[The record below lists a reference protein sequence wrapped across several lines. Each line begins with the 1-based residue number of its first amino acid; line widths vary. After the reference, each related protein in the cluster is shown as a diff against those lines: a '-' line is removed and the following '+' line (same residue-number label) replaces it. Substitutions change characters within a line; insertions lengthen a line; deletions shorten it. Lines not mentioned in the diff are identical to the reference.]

1 MPCDLAVI
9 LMRILTAVRQ
19 DDIGADARFQRLE
32 PLLDLGALFGEKAV
46 PKLQRLHICACGP
59 LQEVGGRHMRFV
71 LTLAYR
77 TQHTPQDVELRALRD
92 PVQQCPA
99 GTNLDVIRV
108 GAQ

>member
-1 MPCDLAVI
+1 
-9 LMRILTAVRQ
+9 
-19 DDIGADARFQRLE
+19 
-32 PLLDLGALFGEKAV
+32 
-46 PKLQRLHICACGP
+46 
-59 LQEVGGRHMRFV
+59 MRFV